1 MGRLYKEEDAD
12 HPPGMDDGTR
22 AIGII
27 RATLSNLEAIGTSG
41 NEHADV
47 LLNSALQLIRA
58 AHGLLNKGR

>member
-1 MGRLYKEEDAD
+1 MGRLYNEEDAD
-12 HPPGMDDGTR
+12 HGPGRDDGAR
-22 AIGII
+22 AIGIL
-27 RATLSNLEAIGTSG
+27 RATLSNLEAVGSSG